1 MASEVQIPAP
11 TDGVVRVRKPSTEAA
26 MRELIRT
33 IRSHIPFGLKEAD
46 MCQGI
51 CRGCSKKMLEMLD
64 TEISQWEV
72 DLNNQRVTPT
82 FADLAFVEKL
92 ARRTHKVLQRNNL
105 IKDGP

>member
-1 MASEVQIPAP
+1 MVTEVHVPA
-11 TDGVVRVRKPSTEAA
+11 TSDGLSRARKPSTEMA
-26 MRELIRT
+26 MRQLIET
-33 IRSHIPFGLKEAD
+33 IRAHIPFGLKEAD

-72 DLNNQRVTPT
+72 DLNNLRVTPT

-105 IKDGP
+105 IKDGL

>member
-1 MASEVQIPAP
+1 MVPDVQIPALSDSVP
-11 TDGVVRVRKPSTEAA
+11 HVRKPSTEMA

-82 FADLAFVEKL
+82 LADLAFVEKL

-105 IKDGP
+105 IKDGL

>member
-1 MASEVQIPAP
+1 MATAEPVTAAADSIGRA
-11 TDGVVRVRKPSTEAA
+11 RKPSTEIA
-26 MRELIRT
+26 MRKLIQT
-33 IRSHIPFGLKEAD
+33 VRSHIPFGLKEAD

-82 FADLAFVEKL
+82 LADLAFVEKL

-105 IKDGP
+105 IKDGL